1 MRQSIF
7 EMRALDC
14 PWDDTHKTM
23 GYMGLARLCSVF
35 DIVEREVLFSAY
47 HIHLTKVLMSDN

>member
-1 MRQSIF
+1 
-7 EMRALDC
+7 
-14 PWDDTHKTM
+14 M